1 MPRAMPTDPA
11 TESIGSPAPS
21 YSAHRHRAVAASF
34 ASGVVVVMCLT
45 ASYALIDLARTP
57 NPWEAATYGI
67 EFLIPLI
74 ALLLARGPLRHRV
87 DLVVLGADILF
98 TLFLAG
104 RLMIPT
110 TTVSGTALFLVLKMV
125 ATALLFPWHPL
136 YQYAS
141 AAVTMIAY
149 YVALLISGRAIT
161 ESHQLIG
168 PLLGAVLGCVGAMLA
183 DRTRHENWRHSVALA
198 VSELR
203 TRALLD
209 SERILVAIAREI
221 SVLSDLPTA
230 LDRVNSLT
238 ATALRCDFSTTLL
251 IDPQRQRAVAMA
263 SNASDPGLRAQI
275 LGLRAPLDTPI
286 MREITAGRTIV
297 INDPQEQ
304 PWLPPADLARDRV
317 QRMAITPIS
326 AQGTVVGLLV
336 VTRTEA
342 TAPCFDER
350 QLALLKAIAAQAA
363 IAIQNARLFDGLA
376 ASEASYR
383 DLFERATDLI
393 FVVDEHGGIR
403 FANQAAL
410 DFMGVADAALP
421 TLRWQQ
427 FVTTESRG
435 NVQRRVTLAR
445 QRRGDSERAFEV
457 EACPPGRPPATL
469 EVRARRVSPPGQPR
483 IYQCIARDVSERRAQ
498 ERETEQLLHRLRESN
513 RLQSEFVA
521 NMSHELRTP
530 LNVIIGYADLLADE
544 PNLPR
549 DGDAPL
555 FLERIAAAGR
565 ALHRLVES
573 VLEYA
578 RLDRGRSVVIPR
590 RFSAAALLGELREL
604 GADVRGSANIV
615 VRVEHAA
622 DLTFCTDYDRLYSIL
637 SNLLLNAIKFTVNGE
652 VVVELDADGDEAVF
666 TVRDTGIGIDHDELA
681 AVFEPFRQVDGSP
694 TRSFGGV
701 GLGLAIVRRNAE
713 LLRGAVEAESVLGIG
728 SVFRV
733 RVPRTIEPAAVRSS
747 AA

>member
-1 MPRAMPTDPA
+1 MPTAPA
-11 TESIGSPAPS
+11 TESIGSPAPT
-21 YSAHRHRAVAASF
+21 YSAHRQRAVEASF
-34 ASGVVVVMCLT
+34 ASGVAVVMSLT
-45 ASYALIDLARTP
+45 AAYALIDLARTP
-57 NPWEAATYGI
+57 NPWEAATYLI
-67 EFLIPLI
+67 EFLIPFV
-74 ALLLARGPLRHRV
+74 ALLLARGPLRNHV
-87 DLVVLGADILF
+87 ELVVLGADLLF
-98 TLFLAG
+98 TAFLAG

-136 YQYAS
+136 FQYAS
-141 AAVTMIAY
+141 AAFTMVAY
-149 YVALLISGRAIT
+149 YLALAISGRTIT

-168 PLLGAVLGCVGAMLA
+168 PLLGAMLACVGAMLA
-183 DRTRHENWRHSVALA
+183 DRTRRDGWRHSVALA
-198 VSELR
+198 AAELR

-230 LDRVNSLT
+230 LDRVNTLT

-251 IDPQRQRAVAMA
+251 IDAQRQHAVATA
-263 SNASDPGLRAQI
+263 SNASDPALRAQI
-275 LGLRAPLDTPI
+275 LGIHTSLDTPL

-297 INDPQEQ
+297 INDPREQ
-304 PWLPPADLARDRV
+304 PWLPPADVARDHIERLAV
-317 QRMAITPIS
+317 TPIS
-326 AQGTVVGLLV
+326 AKGTVVGMLA
-336 VTRTEA
+336 VTRTRP
-342 TAPCFDER
+342 TAPRFDER

-363 IAIQNARLFDGLA
+363 IAIENARLFDGLA

-393 FVVDEHGGIR
+393 FVVDEHGAIR

-421 TLRWQQ
+421 SLRWQQ
-427 FVTTESRG
+427 FVTAESRRH
-435 NVQRRVTLAR
+435 VQRRVALAR
-445 QRRGDSERAFEV
+445 QRKVDSERAFEL
-457 EACPPGRPPATL
+457 ESCPAGRPPATL
-469 EVRARRVSPPGQPR
+469 EVRARRISPPGQPR
-483 IYQCIARDVSERRAQ
+483 VYQCIARDVTERRLQ
-498 ERETEQLLHRLRESN
+498 ERETEQLLHRLREAN

-555 FLERIAAAGR
+555 FLDRIASAGR
-565 ALHRLVES
+565 ALHRMVES

-578 RLDRGRSVVIPR
+578 RLDRGRNVVIPR
-590 RFSAAALLGELREL
+590 RFAAAALLGELREL
-604 GADVRGSANIV
+604 GADVRGSAEIT
-615 VRVEHAA
+615 VRVAEAPP
-622 DLTFCTDYDRLYSIL
+622 LIFCTDYDRLYSIL
-637 SNLLLNAIKFTVNGE
+637 SNLLLNAIKFTVSGE
-652 VVVELDADGDEAVF
+652 VVLELEADGDEAVF
-666 TVRDTGIGIDHDELA
+666 TVRDTGIGIDRDELA
-681 AVFEPFRQVDGSP
+681 TVFEPFRQVDGSP

-713 LLRGAVEAESVLGIG
+713 LLHGSVEADSELGVG

-733 RVPRTIEPAAVRSS
+733 RLPRTLEPAAVST